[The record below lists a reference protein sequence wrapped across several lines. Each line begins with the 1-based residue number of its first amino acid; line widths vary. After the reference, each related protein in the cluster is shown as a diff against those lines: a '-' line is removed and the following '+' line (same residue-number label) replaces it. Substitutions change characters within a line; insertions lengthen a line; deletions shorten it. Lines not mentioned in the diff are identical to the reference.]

1 MTLHTFLGETELR
14 NRVSF
19 EQPDPETVEEDL
31 LRARRRREHYAAR
44 LKGLALADAFEQVTL
59 RELESLPWKL
69 VAAGIRAVSQ
79 AAPR

>member
-1 MTLHTFLGETELR
+1 MTLHTFIDETELR
-14 NRVSF
+14 NRVCF

-44 LKGLALADAFEQVTL
+44 LKGLALQAAFDQVTL
-59 RELESLPWKL
+59 RELESLPWSMI
-69 VAAGIRAVSQ
+69 AAGIRAVSQ

>member
-1 MTLHTFLGETELR
+1 VTLHTFIDKAEVQ
-14 NRVSF
+14 NRAGF
-19 EQPDPETVEEDL
+19 ERPDPGTADEEL
-31 LRARRRREHYAAR
+31 AEARRWRAYQAAR
-44 LKGLALADAFEQVTL
+44 LKGWALADAFEQVTL